1 MRENVFISFTTR
13 LMVSFLFM
21 LSLYLLLHGHDY
33 PGGGF
38 IGGLVGASGVVSLY
52 ISRATSPGASARV
65 RVGSNFW
72 GHLMFLGISMAL
84 FSGMWGLLFGDA
96 YLDAWWYK
104 EPVPGI
110 GKIGTPFIFDMGV
123 YIAVIAV
130 IISITRVLA
139 NVKNPDE
146 IYEDSVE

>member
-1 MRENVFISFTTR
+1 MRDNVFIAFTTR
-13 LMVSFLFM
+13 LMISFLFM
-21 LSLYLLLHGHDY
+21 LSFYLLLNGHDH

-52 ISRATSPGASARV
+52 ISRATSPGTSARV

-72 GHLMFLGISMAL
+72 GYMMFLGISL
-84 FSGMWGLLFGDA
+84 VLLSGMWGLLFGEA
-96 YLDAWWYK
+96 FLDAWWYK
-104 EPVPGI
+104 DPIPGI
-110 GKIGTPFIFDMGV
+110 GKVGTPFLFDVGV

-139 NVKNPDE
+139 NVKNPDD
-146 IYEDSVE
+146 IYEESDE